1 MMSAS
6 LQLSGL
12 SQFDS
17 IIDVRSPAEFAIDH
31 IPGAINCPVLSDEER
46 IEVGTI
52 YHQESPFAAKKVG
65 ARLIAQNIA
74 HHLEH
79 QFAAQDKGWRPLI
92 YCWRGGKRSQSMTHI
107 LRQIGW
113 SAELLNGG
121 YKQYRKWVVEY
132 LQTEVANYSFRVIS
146 GSTGSAKSSI
156 LKKLGELGE
165 QVLDLESL
173 ANHKG
178 SVLGSLGVQ
187 PSQKMFESL
196 IFSQLQEFSAQRIV
210 YVEAESKKIG
220 LLQVP
225 EALIQGMRQS
235 PCIQIKASLDAR
247 IDYLIS
253 DYPYMMSN
261 PELLIE
267 KISCLK
273 EIQGQEKIKE
283 WIELI
288 NQKDW
293 KTLIHALLAQ
303 HYDVLYKKS
312 QSGNYQG
319 YQTATVIET
328 DSLDPGAVALIAK
341 KIQAEA

>member
-1 MMSAS
+1 MTAR
-6 LQLSGL
+6 LQLSELG
-12 SQFDS
+12 QFDS
-17 IIDVRSPAEFAIDH
+17 IIDVRSPAEFALDH
-31 IPGAINCPVLSDEER
+31 IPGAINCPVLNDEER
-46 IEVGTI
+46 VEVGTI
-52 YHQESPFAAKKVG
+52 YHQESPFAAKKIG
-65 ARLIAQNIA
+65 ARLIAKNIA

-79 QFAAQDKGWRPLI
+79 QFAAQDKGWRPLV

-132 LQTEVANYSFRVIS
+132 LHTEVAAYSFRVIS

-156 LKKLGELGE
+156 LKKLAQMGE

-178 SVLGSLGVQ
+178 SVLGSLGTQ

-196 IFSQLQEFSAQRIV
+196 IFSQLQGFSSERVV

-225 EALIQGMRQS
+225 DTLIHRMRQS
-235 PCIQIKASLDAR
+235 PCVQINASLDAR
-247 IDYLIS
+247 IDYLMS
-253 DYPYMMSN
+253 DYPYMMN
-261 PELLIE
+261 DPQRLIE

-273 EIQGQEKIKE
+273 EIQGQEKIQY

-288 NQKDW
+288 EKKDW
-293 KTLIHALLAQ
+293 HTLIHALLEQ

-319 YQTATVIET
+319 YQTATVIDT
-328 DSLDPGAVALIAK
+328 NSLDPSAIELIAK
-341 KIQAEA
+341 QILARS